1 MDKDIQVISLDTNKV
16 WYENTATKKIVHKTT
31 SINEKENLLK
41 ASTFLTNKH
50 IIMNGQNYS
59 IQVPQIYSWNDDS
72 NTLTMSFCSG
82 ENLELMLR
90 DKKKR
95 KLAIP
100 FLQNM
105 MNFILKE
112 HFYWQDFA
120 PRNIIISEDIV
131 YLVDFEKPLTFKV
144 DNILTFLRPHIFEEY
159 SSFLLPNERVIT
171 TDQVFTPTSKDKN
184 KKINIEDIKVKR
196 IQSIA
201 IALGHT
207 DFITYEQY
215 LKIQSMMIKAEEPF
229 ISKDE
234 IVFPRVELVKML
246 EDKKTNPSVYIDYAS
261 TILKKN
267 NMLVKQELNKE
278 EERY

>member
-1 MDKDIQVISLDTNKV
+1 MDNDIQVISLDTNKV

-144 DNILTFLRPHIFEEY
+144 DNILTFLRRHIFEEY

-246 EDKKTNPSVYIDYAS
+246 EDKKTNPSVYINYAS
-261 TILKKN
+261 IILKKN